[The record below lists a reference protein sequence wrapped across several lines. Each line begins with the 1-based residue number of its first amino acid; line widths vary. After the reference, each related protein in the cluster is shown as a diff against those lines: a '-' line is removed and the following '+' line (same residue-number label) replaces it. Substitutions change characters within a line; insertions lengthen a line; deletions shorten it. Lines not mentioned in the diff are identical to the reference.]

1 MAERNWG
8 GRRTPQNPAPVSGPG
23 QLSQRTDGGPQ
34 QVLSDV
40 SGMPYGENQAMEAIQ
55 SAAPLAASGQASA
68 RATRRGGA
76 GRQPSGAIG
85 GGMGVTPLMSPTQ
98 RPDEPV
104 TAGAPFGPG
113 DGPSFMQQENMRQM
127 GIREA
132 QTIAESLPA
141 LERAANSEFG
151 TDSFRRFVQYVKS
164 VTG

>member
-68 RATRRGGA
+68 RASRRGGA
-76 GRQPSGAIG
+76 GRQAASAASQS
-85 GGMGVTPLMSPTQ
+85 VTPLFAPTQ

-113 DGPSFMQQENMRQM
+113 VGPSPMRPIVPQRARPTLTDTLRKLADATYDPQII
-127 GIREA
+127 GLLNV
-132 QTIAESLPA
+132 AE
-141 LERAANSEFG
+141 RK
-151 TDSFRRFVQYVKS
+151 QW
-164 VTG
+164 